1 MRIYYQELEDC
12 SPELC
17 IYRLSHSLLYTT
29 PKEVELWNLQLWQ
42 PRHSCALCHTVI
54 ITKCH
59 RAAAWHPYKATPR
72 RFTWVCDVM
81 WGVLIDT
88 FQTNAVSLPTLDFSK
103 LLFLGLLCTMPLKS
117 WKSFVLIQNNI
128 WLVVKFANQ
137 SERSK
142 ASSTLIGGW

>member
-17 IYRLSHSLLYTT
+17 IYRLSHSLLYIQHQKKLNCETCNYGN
-29 PKEVELWNLQLWQ
+29 PGIL
-42 PRHSCALCHTVI
+42 ALCHTVI

-72 RFTWVCDVM
+72 RFTWVCDVR

-117 WKSFVLIQNNI
+117 WKSFVLIQNNT
-128 WLVVKFANQ
+128 WLVVKCANQ